1 MTCIDIIFTSCEG
14 RIDVL
19 NILLNKFVDVRVD
32 RVGAGVYGG
41 MTGRQKGAVAVS
53 FKLKDATF
61 LFVASHLSRNSHLNH
76 DIERLMR

>member
-1 MTCIDIIFTSCEG
+1 MNARLIQSFVNIIVTSREDTK
-14 RIDVL
+14 DVL
-19 NILLNKFVDVRVD
+19 NSLEYLLDVRVD

-61 LFVASHLSRNSHLNH
+61 LFVASHLSRKP
-76 DIERLMR
+76 

>member
-1 MTCIDIIFTSCEG
+1 M
-14 RIDVL
+14 
-19 NILLNKFVDVRVD
+19 RVY

-61 LFVASHLSRNSHLNH
+61 LFVASHLSRNFHLNH
-76 DIERLMR
+76 DNERLMR